1 MVGDETSAEGSVEK
15 VLPAGDGKASESAG
29 ERKAPESPPTGD
41 WGWTLELSPS
51 HLRTLGPVGLELW
64 RRGSDWVNR
73 RVETIELLDVD
84 TVSLRLSVDFRI
96 PQRLPGD
103 VEFAKDQRTFCLP
116 LTILPRKTSLV
127 YFDVCDEEGTSLP
140 ILTRRENAGL
150 TGSILVAAG
159 RRALA
164 THREENGDLGLDL
177 STALITYLAAIPKR
191 RWNAAKVFVKSVL
204 DPSDP
209 DIYPDKRVA
218 EVLLL
223 DQDFRDL
230 VSLAGSC
237 SFIHVPIVATPGERR
252 IVKVSLISPWDSP
265 AAGTPRADD
274 ESWLRHR
281 GHRTITWLGWQ
292 AETRYLTMPHVGNA
306 ETFHVQIRAPEKVE
320 FTEAGMRN
328 GPPSDLVRSEFPG
341 APTLPEPEPP
351 DDAPNDAAG
360 YQQFLGGISKRKH
373 LYVEHAHAHRTGIV
387 WVRFRV
393 VRHGFLHAAVAVAWL
408 TTIVLALFAARAQH
422 VVGDSQ
428 TAAALL
434 LLLPA
439 LIAGFLIAPG
449 EHAMTRHLLRGPR
462 LLTAAIGVLALI
474 ATATMLTIP
483 LPHPEEAPR
492 ELVCIWTVEAV
503 LATLISVLLT
513 VSMFLP
519 GPGKRDT
526 SSPPTEPEQPFIGP
540 RRREEQDEG
549 EGNV

>member
-1 MVGDETSAEGSVEK
+1 
-15 VLPAGDGKASESAG
+15 
-29 ERKAPESPPTGD
+29 
-41 WGWTLELSPS
+41 
-51 HLRTLGPVGLELW
+51 
-64 RRGSDWVNR
+64 
-73 RVETIELLDVD
+73 VETIELLDVD

-96 PQRLPGD
+96 PQHLPGD
-103 VEFAKDQRTFCLP
+103 VEFADKQRTFCLP

-127 YFDVCDEEGTSLP
+127 YFDICDEDGTSLP
-140 ILTRRENAGL
+140 ILTRRENASL

-164 THREENGDLGLDL
+164 THREENRDLKLDL
-177 STALITYLAAIPKR
+177 SPALITYLAAIPKR

-204 DPSDP
+204 DPNDR
-209 DIYPDKRVA
+209 DIYPDQRVA
-218 EVLLL
+218 DVLLL
-223 DQDFRDL
+223 DQEFRDL
-230 VSLAGSC
+230 VGLAGSC

-265 AAGTPRADD
+265 AAGTPRADG

-281 GHRTITWLGWQ
+281 GHRTMTWLGWQ

-306 ETFHVQIRAPEKVE
+306 ETFHVQIRAPERVE

-328 GPPSDLVRSEFPG
+328 GPPSDLVRSEFPA
-341 APTLPEPEPP
+341 APTLSESEPP
-351 DDAPNDAAG
+351 DDPDDSVG

-387 WVRFRV
+387 WARFRV
-393 VRHGFLHAAVAVAWL
+393 VRHGFLRAAVAVAWL
-408 TTIVLALFAARAQH
+408 TAAVLGLFAFRAKY
-422 VVGDSQ
+422 VIGDSQ

-462 LLTAAIGVLALI
+462 LLIAAIGVLALI
-474 ATATMLTIP
+474 ATAAMLTITS
-483 LPHPEEAPR
+483 PHPKVAPQ
-492 ELVCIWTVEAV
+492 ELIYIWTVETT
-503 LATLISVLLT
+503 LATVISILLS
-513 VSMFLP
+513 VSMLLP
-519 GPGKRDT
+519 RPGKRDT

-540 RRREEQDEG
+540 RRQEDQDG
-549 EGNV
+549 LEGNV